1 MLRIRRYI
9 WQQGNVL
16 GQQMTDESMISTDLP
31 VLATVSVP
39 EAEVLPPERAPGN
52 SRGPLRGLRGK
63 TPGSGRAKGT
73 PNKGPKV
80 AQILANK
87 ASPDAVRHL
96 VKVMQFQ
103 RFAINDTW
111 AWPTIHSATQAA
123 MKILDIADMP
133 AKEAAL
139 GALGTPVMVNINL
152 GSSAPPAVTI
162 DGQAVRIE
170 AAE

>member
-1 MLRIRRYI
+1 MPNDTETPL
-9 WQQGNVL
+9 
-16 GQQMTDESMISTDLP
+16 T
-31 VLATVSVP
+31 AP
-39 EAEVLPPERAPGN
+39 EILPPAKLVRRGSAPGER
-52 SRGPLRGLRGK
+52 RG
-63 TPGSGRAKGT
+63 GRAAGT

-80 AQILANK
+80 AQVLANK

-96 VKVMQFQ
+96 VKVMQFR

-139 GALGTPVMVNINL
+139 GALGTPVQININL
-152 GSSAPPAVTI
+152 GSSTPSAVTI
-162 DGQAVRIE
+162 DGQAVRVE